1 MKELRTLVKQKPFK
15 YDGSVKNGTIVYF
28 GEGWKIKVTDSQYSS
43 LLEKFN
49 GQTLAIGASRTN
61 PPKNCLGEWLMANIT
76 KTAIASY
83 VVPILID
90 EGFAISNGKY
100 KIFIKE
106 Q

>member
-1 MKELRTLVKQKPFK
+1 MKDLRTLVKQKPFK
-15 YDGSVKNGTIVYF
+15 YDGSVKNGTIIFF

-49 GQTLAIGASRTN
+49 GQTLAIGASRTS
-61 PPKNCLGEWLMANIT
+61 PPRNSLGEWLMANVT

-83 VVPILID
+83 VVPILIN
-90 EGFAISNGKY
+90 EGFAFKEGNY
-100 KIFIKE
+100 KIFIRA